1 MSMGWRVHPHSRG
14 ENSSSCFMRASPS
27 GSSPLAR
34 GKSSRR
40 RPHPARKG
48 FIPTRAGKMSLGLVT
63 GSNIRVHP
71 HSRGENLS
79 ALVQALRVRGSS
91 PLARGKCR
99 CRDGVFVGRGFIPTR
114 AGKIAPRAPNAQVFS
129 VHPHSRGENRVALLS
144 TTVTLG
150 SSPLARGKYSMH
162 VVQVESEGFIPTRA
176 GKITRID
183 PRRCACTV
191 HPHSRGENTCIAHD
205 TPRPAGSS
213 PLARGKFI
221 IMSWTLMRLRFIPTR
236 AGKIQSFLSCRY
248 GSWVHPHSR
257 GENEGSHD
265 FAQFLHGSSPLARGK

>member
-1 MSMGWRVHPHSRG
+1 
-14 ENSSSCFMRASPS
+14 MRASPS

-213 PLARGKFI
+213 PLARGKFNPSFHVG
-221 IMSWTLMRLRFIPTR
+221 MVPGFIPTR
-236 AGKIQSFLSCRY
+236 AGKMKVPTTSHNSFM
-248 GSWVHPHSR
+248 VHPHSR
-257 GENEGSHD
+257 GENDLDGSH
-265 FAQFLHGSSPLARGK
+265 AMNNTGSSPLARGKSCYTRR

>member
-79 ALVQALRVRGSS
+79 ALVQALRVR
-91 PLARGKCR
+91 
-99 CRDGVFVGRGFIPTR
+99 
-114 AGKIAPRAPNAQVFS
+114 
-129 VHPHSRGENRVALLS
+129 
-144 TTVTLG
+144 G

>member
-176 GKITRID
+176 GKMTWGTGLGWRI
-183 PRRCACTV
+183 PV
-191 HPHSRGENTCIAHD
+191 HPHSRGENPSGCASNSSGT
-205 TPRPAGSS
+205 GSS
-213 PLARGKFI
+213 PLARGKLTI
-221 IMSWTLMRLRFIPTR
+221 TR
-236 AGKIQSFLSCRY
+236 HPLS
-248 GSWVHPHSR
+248 G
-257 GENEGSHD
+257 
-265 FAQFLHGSSPLARGK
+265 